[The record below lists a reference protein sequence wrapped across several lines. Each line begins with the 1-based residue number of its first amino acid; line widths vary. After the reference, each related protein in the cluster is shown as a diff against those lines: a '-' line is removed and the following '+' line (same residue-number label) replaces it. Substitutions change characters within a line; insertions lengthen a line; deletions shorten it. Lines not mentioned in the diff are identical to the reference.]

1 MNVQTRHSLLSPFRV
16 RAFLMQWPA
25 DLLTNVGIE
34 MEVLILG
41 WYVLVET
48 QSVLLLT
55 VFGALRYLGT
65 LIAPLF
71 GMAGDRLGHRNVLCG
86 MRGTYA
92 VLAAGM
98 TILGFAGLLGPIPIF
113 IAATLAGLVRPS
125 DLAMRNA
132 LVAVIMPGGQ
142 LMGAMGVARTTADF
156 SRIFGPLMGAA
167 LIAVAGIGTAYLVI
181 AACYG
186 AGRGGECV
194 VRAGGRGGRW
204 LRLAHPLRAC
214 RHVAG
219 GAG

>member
-1 MNVQTRHSLLSPFRV
+1 MNVQTRHALLSPFRV

-25 DLLTNVGIE
+25 DLLTNLGIE
-34 MEVLILG
+34 MEILILG
-41 WYVLVET
+41 WYILVET

-71 GMAGDRLGHRNVLCG
+71 GMAGDRFGHRNVLCA

-92 VLAAGM
+92 LLATVM
-98 TILGFAGLLGPIPIF
+98 TVLGFAGALTPLPVF

-132 LVAVIMPGGQ
+132 LVAVIMPGDQ

-156 SRIFGPLMGAA
+156 ARIFGPLMGAG
-167 LIAVAGIGTAYLVI
+167 LIAVTGIGTSYT
-181 AACYG
+181 
-186 AGRGGECV
+186 RG
-194 VRAGGRGGRW
+194 
-204 LRLAHPLRAC
+204 P
-214 RHVAG
+214 
-219 GAG
+219 